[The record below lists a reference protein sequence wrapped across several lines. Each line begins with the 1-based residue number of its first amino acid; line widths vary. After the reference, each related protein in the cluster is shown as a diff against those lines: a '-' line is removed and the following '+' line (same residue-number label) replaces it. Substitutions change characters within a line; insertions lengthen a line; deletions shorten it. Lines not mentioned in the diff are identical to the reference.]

1 MVPVRGCDVV
11 HYTQS
16 LNGREIEREQSRV
29 DDVVGTILGCA
40 LPFAD
45 QTKGRGRHSSAA
57 VIFSHRDPISN
68 GVWCYITLEYTQHFL
83 IYV

>member
-1 MVPVRGCDVV
+1 MVAVRGCDVV

-16 LNGREIEREQSRV
+16 LNGREIERASRV
-29 DDVVGTILGCA
+29 DDVVGTIFACA

-45 QTKGRGRHSSAA
+45 QTKGRAERTA

-68 GVWCYITLEYTQHFL
+68 GVCWCYTILEYTQHFL